1 MVDMKQCGM
10 CWRDGEKGEIQLKEC
25 CQVQNAQSNVCCAYR
40 EKMEVDRNHIIIFWK
55 ISISLPEVF
64 VYFLHSARHGVISGG
79 IPERLLQ
86 AR

>member
-1 MVDMKQCGM
+1 MS
-10 CWRDGEKGEIQLKEC
+10 WRDGEKGEIQLKEC
-25 CQVQNAQSNVCCAYR
+25 CQAQTAQSESTVHRAYWG
-40 EKMEVDRNHIIIFWK
+40 KTKVDRNHIIIFWK

-64 VYFLHSARHGVISGG
+64 VYFLHSARHGVISGV